1 MGKKFNGKLIS
12 NGDVSLFAL
21 FIPSGALTACFAGN
35 LCRPSF
41 RITEVL
47 SSNCKKFCGN
57 TRAEINSCPNY
68 ENLKSFRKEPR
79 GGTGVINLLEIR
91 CPNQDALFC

>member
-12 NGDVSLFAL
+12 NGDVLLFAFSYRGTTESRNIL
-21 FIPSGALTACFAGN
+21 RHALLVIYAG
-35 LCRPSF
+35 LVF
-41 RITEVL
+41 TEQVL
-47 SSNCKKFCGN
+47 SRNCMKFCGN

-79 GGTGVINLLEIR
+79 GGIGVINLLEIR
-91 CPNQDALFC
+91 SPN